1 LAASRLGRDGFN
13 QMFAESVEET
23 IAGLLGRT
31 VSRAFTTHL
40 QAYLGLGLEE
50 IPNRPDLLF
59 KALQGSFGAGAGDR
73 VGKYIVR
80 KLYLKAGIQF
90 VENDG
95 GTLVEYVEALKR
107 KFAENSGDRV
117 E

>member
-1 LAASRLGRDGFN
+1 
-13 QMFAESVEET
+13 MFVESVEGT

-31 VSRAFTTHL
+31 VSDAFITHL
-40 QAYLGLGLEE
+40 QAYHGFTLEE
-50 IPNRPDLLF
+50 IPNRPDELF
-59 KALQGSFGAGAGDR
+59 KALQGSFGIAGDR

-80 KLYLKAGIQF
+80 KLYLKAGVQF
-90 VENDG
+90 VEHDG

-107 KFAENSGDRV
+107 RFAESSGDRV